1 MDTMYDIRRILS
13 NHQKRFERFPP
24 DVHNR
29 NSAILP
35 ATVLQGLYPSHQPP
49 PRNSNAAVTI
59 KRTPHAREHFLLQCL
74 GEPAPAEFFVRV
86 SVIGLNPIDHSK
98 PCTVTRNLMRRFHFS
113 FRLKDETAEL
123 DAMVS
128 DKLAESLFGVSAAN
142 VLRFHSQQ
150 NTDSTFVDER
160 AAILRATAEEKLQ
173 SILSSTPLLI

>member
-1 MDTMYDIRRILS
+1 
-13 NHQKRFERFPP
+13 
-24 DVHNR
+24 
-29 NSAILP
+29 
-35 ATVLQGLYPSHQPP
+35 
-49 PRNSNAAVTI
+49 
-59 KRTPHAREHFLLQCL
+59 
-74 GEPAPAEFFVRV
+74 
-86 SVIGLNPIDHSK
+86 
-98 PCTVTRNLMRRFHFS
+98 MRRFHFS

-173 SILSSTPLLI
+173 SILSSTTVLSGKLRSMHVDKIKLFMLASRPFLGRIQ